1 MKFKTEEG
9 ALLNT
14 SKAKQ
19 SWQEQTRWN
28 GNNHISVNTGSQ
40 WTHETLYKSAKDRY
54 YIVFTSQWQ
63 GSSPSARFVEPEEA
77 ARWLILN
84 DEELPTDLLRFEHEV
99 EQ

>member
-1 MKFKTEEG
+1 
-9 ALLNT
+9 
-14 SKAKQ
+14 
-19 SWQEQTRWN
+19 
-28 GNNHISVNTGSQ
+28 
-40 WTHETLYKSAKDRY
+40 LYKSAKDRY